1 MWLHFADI
9 FFTLVHLIII
19 GFNLTGWIWPPLRK
33 LHFYCVLLTASSW
46 LILGIWFGLG
56 YCPVTDW
63 QWQVKAKLGEQNLPN
78 SFIKYLADK
87 LTGRSIDASLV
98 DFITATSFGIVAV
111 LSVYFNFI
119 AKRNKPLL

>member
-98 DFITATSFGIVAV
+98 DFITATSFGIAAV
-111 LSVYFNFI
+111 LSAYFNFI

>member
-1 MWLHFADI
+1 MRLYILDI
-9 FFTLVHLIII
+9 FFTLLHLTII
-19 GFNLTGWIWPPLRK
+19 GFNLLGWIWKSTRK
-33 LHFYCVLLTASSW
+33 LHFYCILITSFSW

-63 QWQVKAKLGEQNLPN
+63 QWQVKTKLGEQNLPD

-87 LTGRSIDASLV
+87 YTGDSISSSLI
-98 DFITATSFGIVAV
+98 DYATALSFAIAAF

-119 AKRNKPLL
+119 NKPARN